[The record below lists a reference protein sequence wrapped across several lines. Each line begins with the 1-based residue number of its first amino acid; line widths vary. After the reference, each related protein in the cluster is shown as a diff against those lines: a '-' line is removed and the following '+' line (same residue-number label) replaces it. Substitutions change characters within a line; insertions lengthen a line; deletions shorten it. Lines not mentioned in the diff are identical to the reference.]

1 MTKVLMKGNEAVAK
15 AAIEAGCR
23 LFAGYPITPQNEVPE
38 YFAKELPKVGGVF
51 IQAESEVAAINMIY
65 GAAAAG
71 ARAMTSS
78 SSPGIALK
86 QEGIG
91 YLTKAEMP
99 AVIVNMMRGGP
110 GLGGIQPSQSDY
122 HMCVKGGAN
131 GDYHNIVLAP
141 GNLQEAVDL
150 IMEGFELADAYR
162 TPVMILADG
171 MIGQMMEP
179 VEFRQPKK
187 RDLPPKDWALTGK
200 NGGEKHCVLNLEMEP
215 LDLEAF
221 NVRMYKK
228 YKEIEEKEQLWEE
241 YMMEDAEYAF
251 VAYGTAARVAKSA
264 IGTLR
269 KEGYKIG
276 CIRPKSLWPFPVK
289 AFENR
294 GNNIKKY
301 ICVELSMGQMVDDV
315 CLACN
320 DKNMVEFIGRT
331 GGIVIK
337 PQEVIEFAKRV
348 MGEVK

>member
-23 LFAGYPITPQNEVPE
+23 FFAGYPITPQNEVPE

-78 SSPGIALK
+78 SSPGVALK

-162 TPVMILADG
+162 TPVIILADG
-171 MIGQMMEP
+171 MVGQMMEP

-187 RDLPPKDWALTGK
+187 RELPPKDWALTGK
-200 NGGEKHCVLNLEMEP
+200 NGKEKHCVLNLEMEP

-221 NVRMYKK
+221 NVRMYEK

-241 YMMEDAEYAF
+241 YMMDDAEYAF
-251 VAYGTAARVAKSA
+251 VSYGTAARVVKSA
-264 IGTLR
+264 VGSLR
-269 KEGYKIG
+269 LEGYKVG
-276 CIRPKSLWPFPVK
+276 SIRPKSLWPFPVK

-294 GNNIKKY
+294 GNTIKKY

-337 PQEVIEFAKRV
+337 PQEIIEFAKRI
-348 MGEVK
+348 MGGVK